1 MSVSQEP
8 DRQQQLFE
16 RHFRVRYAVLTVS
29 IFLPLVW
36 AFATVRNVY
45 PVASWTVMMGGG
57 NLQRGYTY
65 YILRGETISG
75 EVVDLAPIALT
86 DGLSSRTWGL
96 VAATVGNTSF
106 QLRSIHP
113 DNAALLAKAGD
124 IANLPRAARLPELL
138 RAWGRIYNSRLPAG
152 TPNRLKAVRLDA
164 YRWPGYQYS
173 GYDNHIES
181 WREEL

>member
-1 MSVSQEP
+1 MSALPES
-8 DRQQQLFE
+8 DRQQQLSE
-16 RHFRVRYAVLTVS
+16 RHFRVRYAILS
-29 IFLPLVW
+29 IAIILPLVW

-57 NLQRGYTY
+57 NLQRSHTY

-75 EVVDLAPIALT
+75 EVIDLPPITLT
-86 DGLSSRTWGL
+86 DGLSARTWGL
-96 VAATVGNTSF
+96 VAATVANTSF
-106 QLRSIHP
+106 QLRSVHP

-124 IANLPRAARLPELL
+124 FTKLPRAARLPELL
-138 RAWGRIYNSRLPAG
+138 RAWGRIYNSRLPAA

-164 YRWPGYQYS
+164 YQWAGYQYS
-173 GYDNHIES
+173 GYDQHIES